1 MPALLFD
8 LDGTL
13 ANTDAALHAAMN
25 YVLQKYGYQPVPN
38 DAVHNMIGG
47 GARMILQRGLAENN
61 ASMDDAAL
69 DLATEEL
76 VLWYDQNID
85 QHTRVFDGVLPIL
98 KAAKAADYKMAVV
111 TNKRESLSSKL
122 LFRLGLH
129 QYFDTLVGGDT
140 LATRKP
146 DAAPIIEALRRL
158 DVTPEDAIMVGDSEA
173 DTASAQA
180 AEVACICVSFGYRRV
195 SLDALGADAI
205 IDHFNEFSAAA
216 KALKPGKFD
225 AL

>member
-8 LDGTL
+8 LDGTI
-13 ANTDAALHAAMN
+13 ANTDADLHAAMN

-85 QHTRVFDGVLPIL
+85 KHTRLFDGVLPIL
-98 KAAKAADYKMAVV
+98 QAAKAAQYKVV
-111 TNKRESLSSKL
+111 VVSDVHVCATSACVCLLRQRTPRGYHLKRLSFK
-122 LFRLGLH
+122 
-129 QYFDTLVGGDT
+129 T
-140 LATRKP
+140 K
-146 DAAPIIEALRRL
+146 
-158 DVTPEDAIMVGDSEA
+158 
-173 DTASAQA
+173 
-180 AEVACICVSFGYRRV
+180 
-195 SLDALGADAI
+195 
-205 IDHFNEFSAAA
+205 DH
-216 KALKPGKFD
+216 
-225 AL
+225 